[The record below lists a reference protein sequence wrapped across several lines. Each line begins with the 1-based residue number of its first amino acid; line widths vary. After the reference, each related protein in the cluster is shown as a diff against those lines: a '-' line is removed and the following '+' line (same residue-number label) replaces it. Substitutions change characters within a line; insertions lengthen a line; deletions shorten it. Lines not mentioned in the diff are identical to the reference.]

1 MGSLR
6 LRVPVQGLAGIA
18 ALTLLQ
24 TSCGA
29 SVRSAAQSR
38 KLERNPCG
46 TVGIRNSLNRALRG
60 VACSRTPLAD
70 WHAPLRPG
78 RVRFRLGQNFQR
90 TRRQRHPVL
99 HTLRRN
105 RPHPGLHVNLRPAR
119 PAHLPRT
126 GRPSATGTQG
136 TASPMPPPRIAESSR
151 SPRPP
156 PRGAVPRGRSRP
168 ASVRQTPDPPPPAAP
183 TISPNPAAWCVRRRD
198 RRGRRVAPGQ
208 HATVSRK
215 DPPSTPAYRVADATA
230 ETRII
235 CASCRGTTRRHRCHR
250 I

>member
-126 GRPSATGTQG
+126 GMPSATGTQG
-136 TASPMPPPRIAESSR
+136 PASPMPPPPDRRIVSIAPATSPWGSASR
-151 SPRPP
+151 KVASRLGAANSGSAAACGPHHFSKPGRLVRPP
-156 PRGAVPRGRSRP
+156 AGSPWAPRCSRP
-168 ASVRQTPDPPPPAAP
+168 A
-183 TISPNPAAWCVRRRD
+183 
-198 RRGRRVAPGQ
+198 
-208 HATVSRK
+208 
-215 DPPSTPAYRVADATA
+215 
-230 ETRII
+230 
-235 CASCRGTTRRHRCHR
+235 RHRVPERSSLHARLPCGGRDSGNTHHLCLL
-250 I
+250 